1 MPYWDTAK
9 EHYRLT
15 WFASLGDFRAQQ
27 YQVLTQLAQY
37 SSTCEPDLD
46 SVQTP
51 KSAVSLARKVSLT
64 VIVVEALLTIY
75 SALV

>member
-1 MPYWDTAK
+1 
-9 EHYRLT
+9 
-15 WFASLGDFRAQQ
+15 LG
-27 YQVLTQLAQY
+27 
-37 SSTCEPDLD
+37 P
-46 SVQTP
+46 VQTP